1 MLGNDVV
8 IADAQVAEVYFQC
21 LQKEKIKKLFLT
33 LVHLSLLSAFASR
46 VDAWIYMLWLLVIC
60 LLTIIHMVAICKK
73 YPFITKVLYLSKD
86 RWWRGPCQ
94 TQSYKIS
101 SL

>member
-8 IADAQVAEVYFQC
+8 ITDAQVAEVYFQC
-21 LQKEKIKKLFLT
+21 LQKEKKRLFLT

-46 VDAWIYMLWLLVIC
+46 VDAWIYMPLLPVVC